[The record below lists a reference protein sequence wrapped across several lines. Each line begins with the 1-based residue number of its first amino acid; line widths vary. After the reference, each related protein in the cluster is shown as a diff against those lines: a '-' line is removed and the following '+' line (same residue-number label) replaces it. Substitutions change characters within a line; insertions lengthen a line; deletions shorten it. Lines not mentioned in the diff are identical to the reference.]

1 MRLPHDVRSHLH
13 PRRGCGRWLHFH
25 GKPLMSLPFAI
36 LMILLISILTWVCW
50 PPDDDNHA

>member
-36 LMILLISILTWVCW
+36 LMILLMSILTWVCW
-50 PPDDDNHA
+50 PPDDDDHA